1 MADKPPEI
9 KTRGRS
15 RRPKQKAEPAEPGKK
30 ISQGSDLPRLAKN
43 PAAKATKKAAGP
55 AAPEAESYY
64 VSFTLLPAGIH
75 NAAPAGAEFIELPSF
90 HQARERLV
98 EHLIETIE
106 ALESRL
112 HAVRR
117 IGTFDDYRQ
126 LG

>member
-1 MADKPPEI
+1 MADKP
-9 KTRGRS
+9 KS
-15 RRPKQKAEPAEPGKK
+15 KPKAKPAAKAKKAKPAEPAKK
-30 ISQGSDLPRLAKN
+30 AAK
-43 PAAKATKKAAGP
+43 PAKVAKSAAKATKKAAES

-90 HQARERLV
+90 DEARERLV